1 MEPSPVPR
9 VLFRGAPAV
18 SSYHHPAAAP
28 HPPSPEGCLVTV
40 DMRAGNIFGGG
51 RGVCREEGKVGHG
64 SLLGR
69 PWRRHLR
76 RDTPRRWVRALP
88 KRRGA
93 ASAIPPRALFLP
105 DDSLPF
111 INSANVRWVPALEQA
126 PGTAV
131 TRFSDLASIERV
143 LVVCVMFYHRR
154 GAAGPAWRPQGPG
167 TGPRTGSRH
176 GGYCYQGT
184 NSCGVGLV

>member
-1 MEPSPVPR
+1 MQGGRESRTRESV
-9 VLFRGAPAV
+9 GQAV
-18 SSYHHPAAAP
+18 A
-28 HPPSPEGCLVTV
+28 PPSP
-40 DMRAGNIFGGG
+40 
-51 RGVCREEGKVGHG
+51 
-64 SLLGR
+64 
-69 PWRRHLR
+69 PRHS
-76 RDTPRRWVRALP
+76 TEVVRALP

-105 DDSLPF
+105 DDSLPC

-126 PGTAV
+126 PGTAG
-131 TRFSDLASIERV
+131 TSFSDLASIERV

-154 GAAGPAWRPQGPG
+154 GAAGPAWLPQGPV
-167 TGPRTGSRH
+167 TGSRH